1 MCILQKLW
9 HVKKQKFFVTLY
21 YGSLLSNPASILN
34 STASLKWNLQKCF
47 KMVNFNVEI
56 GLLLGLDTL
65 RYVMI
70 HYGKISYACV
80 LLQVLTRIW
89 LMLRRRRSK
98 RSYLHS
104 ETESIQWYHH
114 NRSHW
119 WCRSGHSSCHCMTR
133 PYCLNDCKPLNVS
146 LLFCRLAAYKVLM
159 VC

>member
-9 HVKKQKFFVTLY
+9 HAKKQIFFVTLY

-34 STASLKWNLQKCF
+34 STALLKWNLQKCF

-98 RSYLHS
+98 RPYLHS

>member
-1 MCILQKLW
+1 MCILQMLW
-9 HVKKQKFFVTLY
+9 HAKKQKFFVTLY

-34 STASLKWNLQKCF
+34 NTALLKWNLQKCF

-98 RSYLHS
+98 RPYLHS

-119 WCRSGHSSCHCMTR
+119 WCRSGHSSCYCMTR
-133 PYCLNDCKPLNVS
+133 PHCLNDCKPLHVS